1 MQNMVKQIVD
11 MDRKAREITDA
22 AQLEKV
28 QTEKDIVKKREE
40 IRNEYLERAR
50 RRIALN
56 EPVERAAAEEAW
68 KKTAEKY
75 QELSRQLDT
84 AGQEKSDEWVQELV
98 SRVIGACSYAVNSFL
113 QRGPCKGS
121 RHVWTAADG
130 AKLQG
135 FACLSFRQRDYCLS
149 EKSHGLQP
157 DSFRHQ

>member
-56 EPVERAAAEEAW
+56 EPVERAGAEEAG
-68 KKTAEKY
+68 KETAEKY

-98 SRVIGACSYAVNSFL
+98 SRVIGA
-113 QRGPCKGS
+113 
-121 RHVWTAADG
+121 
-130 AKLQG
+130 
-135 FACLSFRQRDYCLS
+135 
-149 EKSHGLQP
+149 
-157 DSFRHQ
+157 

>member
-22 AQLEKV
+22 AQKV

-98 SRVIGACSYAVNSFL
+98 SRVIGA
-113 QRGPCKGS
+113 
-121 RHVWTAADG
+121 
-130 AKLQG
+130 
-135 FACLSFRQRDYCLS
+135 
-149 EKSHGLQP
+149 
-157 DSFRHQ
+157 